1 MTSSDAVTTYRP
13 TLFSIAY
20 RMTGEV
26 MVSEDIV
33 QEAFLKWMNRPSE
46 VILDDKAYLA
56 KSVINTSLNHLA
68 RVKREREA
76 YKGPWLPEPILADSR
91 AIDAKLDISYGFMLL
106 LEKLAPLER
115 AVFVLKESFDFGYA
129 ELAQLFDTTEANG
142 RQLYHRAKEKI
153 TGSNRRFSIDPA
165 QQQLLL
171 EAFAKASETGNID
184 QLIQLFKTDIEV
196 YSDGGGKVVAALKP
210 LIGSTIVEQFMR
222 SLVSKQYSLLDVK
235 PGLVNGQLALLFSQK
250 DNQLLTT
257 VMIIEFDEMGIS
269 RIYFV
274 RNPDKLTHLQ

>member
-1 MTSSDAVTTYRP
+1 MTSPDVFTTYRP
-13 TLFSIAY
+13 TLLSIAY

-33 QEAFLKWMNRPSE
+33 QETFLKWMNRSDE
-46 VILDDKAYLA
+46 VIQDDKAYLA
-56 KSVINTSLNHLA
+56 KSVINASLNHLA
-68 RVKREREA
+68 KVKREREA
-76 YKGPWLPEPILADSR
+76 YKGPWLPEPILADSY

-115 AVFVLKESFDFGYA
+115 AVFVLKESFDFEYA

-153 TGSNRRFSIDPA
+153 SGVRRRFTIDPS

-171 EAFAKASETGNID
+171 EAFAQASETGNID
-184 QLIQLFKTDIEV
+184 LLIQRFKTDIEL
-196 YSDGGGKVVAALKP
+196 YSDGGGKVIAALKP
-210 LIGSTIVEQFMR
+210 LFGSAIAAQFMR
-222 SLVSKQYSLLDVK
+222 SVVSQQRGLLDAR
-235 PGLVNGQLALLFSQK
+235 PALVNGELAVLFTQK
-250 DNQLLTT
+250 DNQMLNT
-257 VMIIEFDEMGIS
+257 VMIIELDETGIS

-274 RNPDKLTHLQ
+274 RNPDKLAHIQ

>member
-1 MTSSDAVTTYRP
+1 M
-13 TLFSIAY
+13 SIAY

-33 QEAFLKWMNRPSE
+33 QETFLKWMNRSE
-46 VILDDKAYLA
+46 EMIQDDKAYLA
-56 KSVINTSLNHLA
+56 KSVINASLNHLA
-68 RVKREREA
+68 KVKREREA
-76 YKGPWLPEPILADSR
+76 YKGPWLPEPILADSY

-115 AVFVLKESFDFGYA
+115 AVFVLKESFDFDYA

-153 TGSNRRFSIDPA
+153 SGARRRFTIDPP

-171 EAFAKASETGNID
+171 EAFAQASETGNID
-184 QLIQLFKTDIEV
+184 VLIQLFKSDIEL
-196 YSDGGGKVVAALKP
+196 YSDGGGKVIAALKP
-210 LIGSTIVEQFMR
+210 LFGSAIAAQFMR
-222 SLVSKQYSLLDVK
+222 SIVSQQRDLLDAR
-235 PGLVNGQLALLFSQK
+235 PALVNGELAILFTQK
-250 DNQLLTT
+250 DNQMLNT
-257 VMIIEFDEMGIS
+257 VMIIELDEAGIS

-274 RNPDKLTHLQ
+274 RNPDKLVHMQN